1 MICKDYE
8 KFLKLNNLSNNLE
21 SALQFIDIAEI
32 KYLDVNY
39 IIESYIDYSHT
50 LKTSKAKYNNLMKA
64 FNLDNERIKTRIEL
78 AILLISSK
86 GYFNPHKYFN
96 EYKDIEITI
105 IDFIENELDKL
116 NKKFEMDR
124 ISSEEL
130 YEYLTELHR
139 LFFIYKDIEDY
150 DDAINI
156 GEKMLALDE
165 KDRLDISSTIPYLYL
180 NVGNFNDFELIVSS
194 PNIADIS
201 KHLSLSIY
209 YFMKNDLDNA
219 FSHLMEV
226 REMNKLL
233 LKYIA
238 IGNDIPVSQ
247 IGDEDYQ
254 KEAYYYFVEYRFL
267 NKKISDEYRLFVV
280 KNYKY
285 IE

>member
-180 NVGNFNDFELIVSS
+180 NVGNYNDFELIVSS

-247 IGDEDYQ
+247 IGNQDYQ

>member
-1 MICKDYE
+1 
-8 KFLKLNNLSNNLE
+8 
-21 SALQFIDIAEI
+21 
-32 KYLDVNY
+32 
-39 IIESYIDYSHT
+39 
-50 LKTSKAKYNNLMKA
+50 MKA

-156 GEKMLALDE
+156 GEKMLVLDE